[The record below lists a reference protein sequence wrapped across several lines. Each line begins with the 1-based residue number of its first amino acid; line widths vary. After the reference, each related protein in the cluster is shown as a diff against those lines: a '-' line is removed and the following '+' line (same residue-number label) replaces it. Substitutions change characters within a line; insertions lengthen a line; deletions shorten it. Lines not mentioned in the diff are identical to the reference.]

1 MELITLNTG
10 SKGNCYFLK
19 SSNGKMCILDCGIK
33 YKDITKHIESFMNVD
48 LVFCSH
54 NHNDHSL
61 ALKDFELSG
70 CECISYKNIISKQ
83 KVEVGQWTLLPFQV
97 AHNDLNYGVIIYDN
111 YEKKKIVYATDFS
124 AMPKIKN
131 VDHWIYEIN
140 YDNFTVNKMIENGYT
155 DFAHLHHNLNFH
167 NSLESALEY
176 FEEIGKVETLITCH
190 LSNIGGLEDNIKN
203 YMNKYAKHLY
213 IAKKGTKIT
222 F

>member
-1 MELITLNTG
+1 MELLTISTG
-10 SKGNCYFLK
+10 SKGNVYRLT
-19 SSNGKMCILDCGIK
+19 SANGKMCILDCGIK
-33 YKDITKHIESFMNVD
+33 YRDITKHIETFMNLD
-48 LVFCSH
+48 FVFTSH
-54 NHNDHSL
+54 SHIDHSL

-83 KVEVGQWTLLPFQV
+83 KIEVGQWTLLPFQV

-176 FEEIGKVETLITCH
+176 FEEVGKVETLITCH